1 MKKMIIFERNSC
13 DFTFNEDDDD
23 GGICCCVDS
32 FGGSI

>member
-1 MKKMIIFERNSC
+1 MIIFERNSC